1 MITTNFVLSLLA
13 VGMTLLSAFSVYL
26 FQILREKRKIEK
38 LKDEGKVMLS
48 YPREK
53 IEKQI
58 YDLTEQYLSN
68 KNHYKEMYHLVLQ
81 DDDSKI
87 VIKQKVVDQSFFEKI
102 GLDLTSLAVDDNQV
116 MCLMPFHRR
125 FRKIYESIKQT
136 CASVSKIAVRSD
148 DEFVSGDILKYT
160 IRLILESQIIIAVL
174 DGRNANVFYEIGI
187 AQAVGKTVILV
198 SDISK
203 FQDVPFDLKN
213 NRILLYKDLD
223 DLKEKISGIFKDLTN
238 VDTK

>member
-13 VGMTLLSAFSVYL
+13 VGMILLSAFSVYL
-26 FQILREKRKIEK
+26 YQILREKRKIEK

-68 KNHYKEMYHLVLQ
+68 ENHYKEMYHLVLQ

-102 GLDLTSLAVDDNQV
+102 GLDLTALAVDDNQV
-116 MCLMPFHRR
+116 MCLMPF
-125 FRKIYESIKQT
+125 RKIYESITQA

-148 DEFVSGDILKYT
+148 DEFVSGGILKYT

-198 SDISK
+198 SDISN

-223 DLKEKISGIFKDLTN
+223 DLKEKISSIFKDLSN

>member
-1 MITTNFVLSLLA
+1 MVTTNFLLSFLV
-13 VGMTLLSAFSVYL
+13 VGMLFLIVFCFYL
-26 FQILREKRKIEK
+26 FQTIRGK
-38 LKDEGKVMLS
+38 LKYEKYKEEGKVMLT

-58 YDLTEQYLSN
+58 YDLTEQFLSN
-68 KNHYKEMYHLVLQ
+68 KNHYKDMYHLVLQ

-102 GLDLTSLAVDDNQV
+102 GLDLTSLAVDDNKV
-116 MCLMPFHRR
+116 MCLMPFHKR
-125 FRKIYESIKQT
+125 FRKIYDSISQV
-136 CASVSKIAVRSD
+136 CASMSKTAVRSD

-223 DLKEKISGIFKDLTN
+223 DLKEKILNVFKDISY
-238 VDTK
+238 VDEK